1 MKPIKEVDYLYASG
15 RIRALEGA
23 LLTRERANR
32 MIDAK
37 TLEEAFR
44 QLADCGYDSP
54 AAFSPEALEQVLSA
68 KRVWLFDTI
77 APMIPEKRMVDTFRV
92 RYDIHN
98 IKVLLKARDLSPQIK
113 LPFQDF
119 GRVPAD
125 RLTVMVRE
133 SDLRNMPKTLAT
145 AVAEAGEL
153 LARTGDP
160 QLMDIHLDRVCL
172 KEMLDLAL
180 AINSPF
186 LAGYIR
192 LLIDATNL
200 RILVRIQ
207 KMGNKSLS
215 LGQALIP
222 GGNIPLEPL
231 IQGASESGA
240 KLGSVD
246 NPVSGDGLEPRLE
259 QVFAASPLKLAAAAG
274 TASLRNNT
282 ASRLVDGL
290 CDNCLMAYLH
300 PARQLAFG
308 HQLVV
313 AFLIATES
321 EITAIRSIL
330 TGKIAGQSPESI
342 RERIREHYV

>member
-68 KRVWLFDTI
+68 KRIWLFDTI
-77 APMIPEKRMVDTFRV
+77 APMIPEKRIVDTFRV

-98 IKVLLKARDLSPQIK
+98 VKVLLKARDLSPQTK

-231 IQGASESGA
+231 IQGASESGT
-240 KLGSVD
+240 
-246 NPVSGDGLEPRLE
+246 VSMLE

-274 TASLRNNT
+274 NASLRNNT
-282 ASRLVDGL
+282 ASRLVDRL